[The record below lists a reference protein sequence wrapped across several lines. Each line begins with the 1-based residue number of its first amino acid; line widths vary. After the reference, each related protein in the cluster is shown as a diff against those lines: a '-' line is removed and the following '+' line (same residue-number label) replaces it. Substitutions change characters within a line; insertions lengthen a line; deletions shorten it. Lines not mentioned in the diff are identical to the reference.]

1 MKAGVLPL
9 LFVAYYL
16 VNQRRLVMYESD
28 VFCPI
33 MQPENFE
40 ILIKRPELFSVEA
53 FAMQA
58 IQVQLLNQY
67 FETFTNKIADE
78 STLLDI
84 VKPLAKFIASLNSY
98 TLYKKDFPPQTLAV
112 LKAFHQTQRPTELL
126 FTLLPQA
133 CGFESFT
140 QEEFETQPPQGFL
153 DNLVGHF
160 KTLQQAYPALLDEF
174 KTAICD
180 ELELS
185 PSLTTAQLREEAV
198 KRFSG
203 LEKYTKDGTDLK
215 AFILRLQNH
224 APTNEA
230 WLESLGAL
238 LGNIS
243 PIKWKKENQV
253 IAFQQLKLLS
263 KRLLELKDLN
273 GQIEKEGNEN
283 AVMVRWISQASG
295 ENSKVI
301 FLDTQIQETANQ
313 LLLEVNQKLADVDK
327 NTKLVLIATLLEELE

>member
-1 MKAGVLPL
+1 M
-9 LFVAYYL
+9 
-16 VNQRRLVMYESD
+16 
-28 VFCPI
+28 
-33 MQPENFE
+33 
-40 ILIKRPELFSVEA
+40 
-53 FAMQA
+53 
-58 IQVQLLNQY
+58 
-67 FETFTNKIADE
+67 
-78 STLLDI
+78 
-84 VKPLAKFIASLNSY
+84 
-98 TLYKKDFPPQTLAV
+98 
-112 LKAFHQTQRPTELL
+112 
-126 FTLLPQA
+126 
-133 CGFESFT
+133 
-140 QEEFETQPPQGFL
+140 
-153 DNLVGHF
+153 
-160 KTLQQAYPALLDEF
+160 
-174 KTAICD
+174 
-180 ELELS
+180 
-185 PSLTTAQLREEAV
+185 
-198 KRFSG
+198 
-203 LEKYTKDGTDLK
+203 EKYTKDGTDLK

-230 WLESLGAL
+230 WLKSLDAL

-243 PIKWKKENQV
+243 PIKYQV